1 MAEDEYSTEMELYGV
16 SPTII
21 TYIIIPITLVI
32 PFCYI
37 PDNFGVFF
45 FFGHIPG
52 RTVYST
58 IWEIY
63 FSFSGR
69 PYFTLL
75 SIEEIYSLLPVT
87 ISNWLFAYWIVRYYQ
102 GKSSRF
108 SVWMIG
114 FISVL
119 FPFLGSLYTSGLVG
133 DTAFIIPFPFLF
145 IILIILRRIE
155 GPEVISPWSG
165 MRLDISWWKWRRA
178 KRQKQLVKVEDK
190 TQTSQDEDWL
200 EE

>member
-1 MAEDEYSTEMELYGV
+1 MELYGV

-21 TYIIIPITLVI
+21 AYIIIPITLVI
-32 PFCYI
+32 PFCYV

-52 RTVYST
+52 RTIYSF

-63 FSFSGR
+63 FTFSGR

-75 SIEEIYSLLPVT
+75 TIEEIYSLLPVA
-87 ISNWLFAYWIVRYYQ
+87 IPNWLFAYWIVRHYQ
-102 GKSSRF
+102 GKSSQF

-114 FISVL
+114 FVSVL
-119 FPFLGSLYTSGLVG
+119 FPFLGSLYVSGLVG

-145 IILIILRRIE
+145 IIALIILRRIE

-165 MRLDISWWKWRRA
+165 MRLDLSWWKREQPSR
-178 KRQKQLVKVEDK
+178 K
-190 TQTSQDEDWL
+190 SDWDPF
-200 EE
+200 EEEKKH